1 MKVLVLNCGSSSIKF
16 QLIDMDDEKVLQKGV
31 YERVGTKEAF
41 LTVKVD
47 GKKIKVEK
55 PALNHVEGIKVIF
68 SELLNEEYG
77 KLSSLDELDA
87 VGHRVVHGG
96 EKFAESVLITDE
108 VKEAIKENIPLSPL
122 HNPAGLAGIEAVE
135 EVTKGKPNVAVFDT
149 AFHQTMDEK
158 AYIYNIP
165 YEYYEKYRVRRYGFH
180 GTSHRYIAN
189 RVRELLG
196 EDNSKRIISCHIGQG
211 ASIAAVKDGKSIDTS
226 MGFTPLAGIPMGTR
240 SGDIDPSIIKF
251 LMDKEGLSIEEVDN
265 MLNKKSGAL
274 GVSGV
279 SSDFRDV
286 ESAAK
291 EGNKR
296 AKLALDANAYQ
307 TAKVVASYMAT
318 LGGADVIAFAGGVGE
333 NGQAT
338 RSDICKY
345 LEFAGVK
352 IDEKLNDVKGEERKI
367 STEDSKV
374 EVWIIPT
381 NEELMIARDTKNIV
395 ENN

>member
-1 MKVLVLNCGSSSIKF
+1 
-16 QLIDMDDEKVLQKGV
+16 
-31 YERVGTKEAF
+31 
-41 LTVKVD
+41 
-47 GKKIKVEK
+47 
-55 PALNHVEGIKVIF
+55 
-68 SELLNEEYG
+68 
-77 KLSSLDELDA
+77 
-87 VGHRVVHGG
+87 
-96 EKFAESVLITDE
+96 
-108 VKEAIKENIPLSPL
+108 
-122 HNPAGLAGIEAVE
+122 
-135 EVTKGKPNVAVFDT
+135 
-149 AFHQTMDEK
+149 
-158 AYIYNIP
+158 
-165 YEYYEKYRVRRYGFH
+165 
-180 GTSHRYIAN
+180 
-189 RVRELLG
+189 
-196 EDNSKRIISCHIGQG
+196 
-211 ASIAAVKDGKSIDTS
+211 

-265 MLNKKSGAL
+265 ILNKKSGAL

-307 TAKVVASYMAT
+307 TAKVVASYMTT

-352 IDEKLNDVKGEERKI
+352 IDEQLNDVKGEERKI
-367 STEDSKV
+367 SAEDSKV

>member
-55 PALNHVEGIKVIF
+55 PALNHIEGIKVIF
-68 SELLNEEYG
+68 DELLNKEYG

-87 VGHRVVHGG
+87 VGHRIVHGG
-96 EKFAESVLITDE
+96 EKFAESVLITNE

-135 EVTKGKPNVAVFDT
+135 EVAKGKPNVAVFDT

-189 RVRELLG
+189 RVKELLG

-265 MLNKKSGAL
+265 ILNKKSGAL

-279 SSDFRDV
+279 SADFRDV

-352 IDEKLNDVKGEERKI
+352 IDENLNDVKGEERKI

-374 EVWIIPT
+374 QVWIIPT

>member
-1 MKVLVLNCGSSSIKF
+1 MINDEVLKAV
-16 QLIDMDDEKVLQKGV
+16 DE
-31 YERVGTKEAF
+31 
-41 LTVKVD
+41 
-47 GKKIKVEK
+47 I
-55 PALNHVEGIKVIF
+55 
-68 SELLNEEYG
+68 
-77 KLSSLDELDA
+77 
-87 VGHRVVHGG
+87 
-96 EKFAESVLITDE
+96 SVL
-108 VKEAIKENIPLSPL
+108 APL
-122 HNPAGLAGIEAVE
+122 HNPANLKGVDAI
-135 EVTKGKPNVAVFDT
+135 TKLLPNVKQVAVFDT
-149 AFHQTMDEK
+149 AFHQTMPKKSFMYGLPHELYTK
-158 AYIYNIP
+158 HG
-165 YEYYEKYRVRRYGFH
+165 VRRYGFH

-189 RVRELLG
+189 RVKELLG

-265 MLNKKSGAL
+265 ILNKKSGAL

-279 SSDFRDV
+279 SADFRDV

-352 IDEKLNDVKGEERKI
+352 IDENLNDVKGEERKI

-374 EVWIIPT
+374 QVWIIPT

>member
-16 QLIDMDDEKVLQKGV
+16 QLIDMNDEKVLQKGV

-47 GKKIKVEK
+47 GKKIRVEE

-68 SELLNEEYG
+68 GELLNEEYG

-87 VGHRVVHGG
+87 IGHRVVHGG

-108 VKEAIKENIPLSPL
+108 VKEAIRENIPLSPL

-135 EVTKGKPNVAVFDT
+135 EVAEGKPNVAVFDT

-165 YEYYEKYRVRRYGFH
+165 YEYYEKYRVRKYGFH

-279 SSDFRDV
+279 SADFRDI

-333 NGQAT
+333 NGQDT
-338 RSDICKY
+338 RADICKY

-352 IDEKLNDVKGEERKI
+352 IDKKLNDVKGEERKI

-381 NEELMIARDTKNIV
+381 NEELMIARDTKEIV

>member
-135 EVTKGKPNVAVFDT
+135 EVAKGKPNVAVFDT

>member
-47 GKKIKVEK
+47 GNKIKVEK

-68 SELLNEEYG
+68 GELLNEEYG

-87 VGHRVVHGG
+87 VGHRIVHGG

-135 EVTKGKPNVAVFDT
+135 EVAKGKPNVAVFDT

-352 IDEKLNDVKGEERKI
+352 IDENLNDVKGEERKI